1 MHAGVEGG
9 GAGVRGAGGGA
20 CWHESAKLSITMG
33 PPTKKDGGCDSLAGN
48 WKSICEERQTGVR
61 RALRSDASHDCDEA
75 RHTWLPRF
83 WEGGGGGERGLL
95 TRPRGFEPR
104 DVCGS
109 A

>member
-48 WKSICEERQTGVR
+48 WKSICEQRQTGVR
-61 RALRSDASHDCDEA
+61 RALCRDASHMTATRPVTPGCRGSGRA
-75 RHTWLPRF
+75 AAA
-83 WEGGGGGERGLL
+83 ERG
-95 TRPRGFEPR
+95 
-104 DVCGS
+104 VC
-109 A
+109 